1 MRDWDSHLWTLA
13 DFLATT
19 QGKDMYKVH
28 YAVELASWIDECD
41 TLAEAR
47 ATARAGAL
55 VNIVIHLGIP
65 DQELD
70 PDLCTCDDID
80 PRAWAK
86 STDPAKIYVNLQRFI
101 NRPN

>member
-1 MRDWDSHLWTLA
+1 MSNWELHLWDLSE
-13 DFLATT
+13 FLATEH
-19 QGKDMYKVH
+19 GKDMYKVH
-28 YAVELASWIDECD
+28 YAVELASWINECD

-70 PDLCTCDDID
+70 PDLCCCDNID
-80 PRAWAK
+80 PRAWSK
-86 STDPAKIYVNLQRFI
+86 STDPAKIFVNLQRFI